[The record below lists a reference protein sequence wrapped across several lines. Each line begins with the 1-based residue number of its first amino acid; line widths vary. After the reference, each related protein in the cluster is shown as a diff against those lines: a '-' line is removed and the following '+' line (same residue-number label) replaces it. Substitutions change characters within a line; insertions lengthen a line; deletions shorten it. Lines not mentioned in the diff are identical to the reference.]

1 MTHEMPPFTETT
13 PAGLRS
19 LIDHIEAAAAAGHL
33 DPEFV
38 RKLGKRIAKE
48 LEEMKATKLRS
59 DSELAGL
66 EASVAALTHAADS
79 KDGARL
85 TRSLQR
91 LREHEGSAG
100 EGKPN

>member
-19 LIDHIEAAAAAGHL
+19 LIDHIEAAAAAGL

-48 LEEMKATKLRS
+48 LEEMKATKLCS

-66 EASVAALTHAADS
+66 EASVVALTHAADS

-91 LREHEGSAG
+91 LREHEGPAG